1 MNGKGERMAR
11 IGVLGLGLMG
21 SAIAEAFLVAGHSVI
36 VWNRTASKAERLVEL
51 GASAA
56 GTPTEVLAES
66 ELTVIVLSDY
76 RSVRDVLDEINGDSR
91 RPAAATVLNLT
102 TGDAPAAIELRS
114 HLAPTG
120 IMYLDGAILAYPRA
134 IGADADVVIAG
145 PETVWDAH
153 RPVLMSLGSG
163 TAFVGEQIEH
173 ANVIDTSITGS
184 FFCVAMGAFYEATAY
199 AARSGMTA
207 DKLVPYALRWTD
219 QLRTEIENGAREI
232 VSGDYTTDQ
241 AAVVT
246 YEKAIAMI
254 TESIQHSGQPAHLN
268 AALLENLRAAMAAG
282 HGRDSLA
289 AIHATLTKD
298 VGA

>member
-1 MNGKGERMAR
+1 MAR

-21 SAIAEAFLVAGHSVI
+21 SAIAEAFLAAGHSVTI
-36 VWNRTASKAERLVEL
+36 WNRTASKAERLAEL
-51 GASAA
+51 GASTAE
-56 GTPTEVLAES
+56 TPTEVLAGS

-76 RSVRDVLDEINGDSR
+76 RSVRDVLDEIDGDSH
-91 RPAAATVLNLT
+91 RPAATVLNLT
-102 TGDAPAAIELRS
+102 TGDAAAAIELRD
-114 HLAPTG
+114 HLSPSG
-120 IMYLDGAILAYPRA
+120 FRYLDGAILAYPRA
-134 IGADADVVIAG
+134 IGTDADVVVAG

-173 ANVIDTSITGS
+173 ANVIDTAITGS

-207 DKLVPYALRWTD
+207 DKLAPYALRWTE

-241 AAVVT
+241 AAVDT
-246 YEKAIAMI
+246 YEKAVAMI

-268 AALLENLRAAMAAG
+268 TALLENLRAAQAAG